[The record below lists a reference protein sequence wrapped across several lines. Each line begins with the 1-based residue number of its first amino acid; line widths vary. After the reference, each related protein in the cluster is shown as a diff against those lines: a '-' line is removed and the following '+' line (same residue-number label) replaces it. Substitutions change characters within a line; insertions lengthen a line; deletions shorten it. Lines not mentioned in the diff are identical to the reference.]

1 MFPNATAKLKGE
13 RQTFVG
19 EAMLGMKD
27 VSGGGCNGGLVPG
40 CRVHGSGTVTAS
52 AASMAAVEVAVCM
65 ANSGDQLSHPAVAI
79 VLSKCCPALCCMH
92 AVGHDPFASLATQV
106 LALSLR
112 RPVDRGYVVDW
123 SLQREIL
130 AR

>member
-40 CRVHGSGTVTAS
+40 CRVHGSGTVTAQ
-52 AASMAAVEVAVCM
+52 AVSMAAVEVA
-65 ANSGDQLSHPAVAI
+65 DQLSHPAVPIA
-79 VLSKCCPALCCMH
+79 LSKCCPALRCMH